1 MSSDTE
7 SIRCMLLPL
16 SSINLLIPNS
26 AVAEVIGYFKPT
38 ALPDCSD
45 WFPGVVVWRGVQ
57 VPVISLEQMCS
68 LDTVI
73 DSAIIGSRSRIAII
87 YNPEKDAELLYLG
100 IHIQDIPR
108 AYLADSDNMESGS
121 DDGLSQYLLSSV
133 DEDNLARVIPNLDN
147 IIAGLKVEYT
157 QEKIDR
163 LTI

>member
-1 MSSDTE
+1 
-7 SIRCMLLPL
+7 
-16 SSINLLIPNS
+16 
-26 AVAEVIGYFKPT
+26 
-38 ALPDCSD
+38 
-45 WFPGVVVWRGVQ
+45 
-57 VPVISLEQMCS
+57 MCS

-73 DSAIIGSRSRIAII
+73 DTAIIGSRSRIAII
-87 YNPEKDAELLYLG
+87 YNPEKDAELPYLG

-108 AYLADSDNMESGS
+108 AYLADPDMESGS

-133 DEDNLARVIPNLDN
+133 DDDNLARVIPNLDN

>member
-38 ALPDCSD
+38 ALPNCSD

-73 DSAIIGSRSRIAII
+73 DTAIIGSRSRIAII
-87 YNPEKDAELLYLG
+87 YNPEKDAELPYLG

-108 AYLADSDNMESGS
+108 AYLADPDMESGS

-133 DEDNLARVIPNLDN
+133 DDDNLARVIPNLDN

>member
-1 MSSDTE
+1 M
-7 SIRCMLLPL
+7 
-16 SSINLLIPNS
+16 
-26 AVAEVIGYFKPT
+26 
-38 ALPDCSD
+38 
-45 WFPGVVVWRGVQ
+45 
-57 VPVISLEQMCS
+57 ISLEQMCS

-73 DSAIIGSRSRIAII
+73 DTGIIGSRSRIAII
-87 YNPEKDAELLYLG
+87 YNPEKDAELPYLG

>member
-1 MSSDTE
+1 MNSDTE

-68 LDTVI
+68 LDT
-73 DSAIIGSRSRIAII
+73 AIIGSRSRIAII
-87 YNPEKDAELLYLG
+87 YNPEKDAELPYLG

-108 AYLADSDNMESGS
+108 AYLADLDNLESGS

-133 DEDNLARVIPNLDN
+133 DEENLARVIPNLDN
-147 IIAGLKVEYT
+147 IIADLKVEYT
-157 QEKIDR
+157 QEKIDQ

>member
-1 MSSDTE
+1 M
-7 SIRCMLLPL
+7 
-16 SSINLLIPNS
+16 
-26 AVAEVIGYFKPT
+26 
-38 ALPDCSD
+38 
-45 WFPGVVVWRGVQ
+45 WRGVQ

-73 DSAIIGSRSRIAII
+73 DIAIIGSRSRIAII
-87 YNPEKDAELLYLG
+87 YNPEKDAELPYLG

-108 AYLADSDNMESGS
+108 AYLADPDNMESGS
-121 DDGLSQYLLSSV
+121 DDGLSPYLLSSV